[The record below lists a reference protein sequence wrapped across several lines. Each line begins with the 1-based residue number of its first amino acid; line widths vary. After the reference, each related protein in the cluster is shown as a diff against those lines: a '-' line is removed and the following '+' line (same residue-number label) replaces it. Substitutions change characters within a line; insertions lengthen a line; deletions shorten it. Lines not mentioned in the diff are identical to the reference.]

1 MALAKDR
8 GAVGA
13 SDSRMELLFQ
23 SGSTLRAAVDAME
36 VLTAREYWPMPTYG
50 DLTFR
55 I

>member
-1 MALAKDR
+1 MDALR
-8 GAVGA
+8 EV
-13 SDSRMELLFQ
+13 
-23 SGSTLRAAVDAME
+23 VDAME